1 LALSIAAGT
10 EPAVLSPTAIKC
22 WQQGQEALRNGKAD
36 EAITLYR
43 RSLQIDPKLSR
54 NYLSLAAAYS
64 GKGDD
69 GRAVEYLT
77 RYIEC
82 QPDHVSVRVHLAEI
96 LLRLERPEAARLQ
109 FERCIVDLQEG
120 GEIEAEKL
128 IHCEARLVKLA
139 EILQDEY
146 AENLH
151 RGIGLYL
158 LACQRAT
165 MPNTE
170 EEPAAEGLLFKAARE
185 LRAAGAERPEE
196 ARPCWYL
203 HKVWSR
209 LAQQQP
215 AERWLRAAADAA
227 AFTDLTPAER
237 RELHA
242 TCNSAA
248 VLRTRK

>member
-1 LALSIAAGT
+1 MQ
-10 EPAVLSPTAIKC
+10 C
-22 WQQGQEALRNGKAD
+22 WQQGQEALRDGKAD
-36 EAITLYR
+36 EAIALYR

-69 GRAVEYLT
+69 GRAVEYLA
-77 RYIEC
+77 RYLQF
-82 QPDHVSVRVHLAEI
+82 QPDHVSVRAHLAEI

-109 FERCIVDLQEG
+109 FERCIVDLQDG

-128 IHCEARLVKLA
+128 IHCEARLVKVA

-146 AENLH
+146 AEDLH

-165 MPNTE
+165 VPDAE
-170 EEPAAEGLLFKAARE
+170 EEPSAQGLLFKAARE
-185 LRAAGAERPEE
+185 LSAAGAERPEE

-227 AFTDLTPAER
+227 AFSDLTPAER
-237 RELHA
+237 RELQTTYH
-242 TCNSAA
+242 SAA
-248 VLRTRK
+248 VLHARK